1 MGSGGRFYQAAEQF
15 GDPRR
20 RMDEVLADGGVV
32 GGGDAAAQ
40 DGDDLI
46 IDLILAEVAERLD
59 DGSADPPGRGHVA
72 RGGVLKDD
80 FPFPDLHLAGRAVGQ
95 EDDAGWHLVGESEH
109 IGGVGP
115 GWLDAD
121 GVPGDKGTGN
131 RVGGWGDRA
140 ENRVVHGKV
149 IEATGELADGS
160 CSLEAAQAGVSRR
173 RAAEIPEMLRSEC
186 PTLSVAV
193 NPAAYLRINGFLSF
207 LSQWIDGKSRL
218 FLRQIKKEVGSF
230 QSGYLRFAPV
240 VVRILLVPS
249 VRTLP

>member
-1 MGSGGRFYQAAEQF
+1 
-15 GDPRR
+15 
-20 RMDEVLADGGVV
+20 VL
-32 GGGDAAAQ
+32 
-40 DGDDLI
+40 
-46 IDLILAEVAERLD
+46 E
-59 DGSADPPGRGHVA
+59 
-72 RGGVLKDD
+72 DD
-80 FPFPDLHLAGRAVGQ
+80 FPFTDPQLAGWAVGQ
-95 EDDAGWHLVGESEH
+95 EDDAGWYLVGESEH

-173 RAAEIPEMLRSEC
+173 RAAEIPEMLRSER

-207 LSQWIDGKSRL
+207 LSQWLDGKSRL
-218 FLRQIKKEVGSF
+218 LLRRIKKEV
-230 QSGYLRFAPV
+230 SGWNH
-240 VVRILLVPS
+240 
-249 VRTLP
+249 